1 MKAEKSDYNIM
12 SNKIVSAFNKSAA
25 VKAYLIK
32 MIFEKRS
39 GNIPTSE
46 ELAAKF
52 GANVNTVKKVIKDLA
67 KEGYIKTNKKA
78 GTAIKTPIPTEAS
91 SSFKMYMENLISLI
105 MEMKSSGLGETEV
118 ESIFINALSENKKAE
133 SNIIY
138 IDTSPESL
146 IVGKAELETK
156 LGFNITTMLLEDFLR
171 KYEKIKGDDKI
182 FITTYICFQHLVN
195 RNINENIIPL
205 KITPPLDL
213 LVNFDKIPIDTNVV
227 SVVLSEQIQER
238 IYDVYGLILEKF
250 RNFKIYTL
258 SEVKRKPVLLDNC
271 DLLLTLKSIYR
282 ENEEYFSKVSNVI
295 TYNRF
300 HDDEGIE
307 LIKSY
312 LKRP

>member
-1 MKAEKSDYNIM
+1 MN
-12 SNKIVSAFNKSAA
+12 NKTVSAFNKSAA
-25 VKAYLIK
+25 VKAYIIK

-46 ELAAKF
+46 ELAAKL

-67 KEGYIKTNKKA
+67 SEGYIKTNKKA
-78 GTAIKTPIPTEAS
+78 GTTIKTPIPAETS
-91 SSFKMYMENLISLI
+91 NTFKMYLENLISLI
-105 MEMKSSGLGETEV
+105 MEMKSSGLAETEV

-146 IVGKAELETK
+146 IVGKTELESK

-171 KYEKIKGDDKI
+171 KYEKIKGDEKI
-182 FITTYICFQHLVN
+182 FITTYICFQQLVN
-195 RNINENIIPL
+195 KNINENIIPL

-213 LVNFDKIPIDTNVV
+213 LVNFDKIPVDTNVV

-238 IYDVYGLILEKF
+238 IYDVYALILEKF

-282 ENEEYFSKVSNVI
+282 DNEEYLSKVSNVI

-300 HDDEGIE
+300 HDEEGIE
-307 LIKSY
+307 LIRSY

>member
-1 MKAEKSDYNIM
+1 MN
-12 SNKIVSAFNKSAA
+12 NKTVSAFNKSAA
-25 VKAYLIK
+25 VKAYIIK

>member
-1 MKAEKSDYNIM
+1 MNYINMK
-12 SNKIVSAFNKSAA
+12 NKTVSAFNKSAA
-25 VKAYLIK
+25 VKAYIIK
-32 MIFEKRS
+32 MIFEKRT
-39 GNIPTSE
+39 GNVPTSE
-46 ELAAKF
+46 ELAVKL

-67 KEGYIKTNKKA
+67 SEGYIKTNKKA
-78 GTAIKTPIPTEAS
+78 GTTIKTPIPTETS
-91 SSFKMYMENLISLI
+91 STFKMYLENLISLI

-118 ESIFINALSENKKAE
+118 ESIFINALRENKKAE

-146 IVGKAELETK
+146 IVGKTELESK

-171 KYEKIKGDDKI
+171 KYEKIKSDDKI

-195 RNINENIIPL
+195 KNINENIIPL

-213 LVNFDKIPIDTNVV
+213 LVNFDKIPVDTNVV

-258 SEVKRKPVLLDNC
+258 SEVKRKPVLLDKC

-282 ENEEYFSKVSNVI
+282 DNEEYFSKVSNVL

-300 HDDEGIE
+300 HDEEGIE
-307 LIKSY
+307 LIRSY

>member
-1 MKAEKSDYNIM
+1 MNSEVIS
-12 SNKIVSAFNKSAA
+12 SFNKSAA
-25 VKAYLIK
+25 VKAYIIK

-52 GANVNTVKKVIKDLA
+52 DANVNTVKKVIKDLA

-78 GTAIKTPIPTEAS
+78 GTTINTPIPTETS
-91 SSFKMYMENLISLI
+91 ISFKMYLESLVSLI

-138 IDTSPESL
+138 VDTSPESL
-146 IVGKAELETK
+146 IVGKAELESK
-156 LGFNITTMLLEDFLR
+156 LGFSITTMLFEDFSR
-171 KYEKIKGDDKI
+171 KYEKIKDDKKI
-182 FITTYICFQHLVN
+182 FITTYVCFQHMTN
-195 RNINENIIPL
+195 KDINGNIIPL
-205 KITPPLDL
+205 KITPPLDI
-213 LVNFDKIPIDTNVV
+213 LVNFDKTPVDTRIVL
-227 SVVLSEQIQER
+227 VVLSEQIQER

-250 RNFKIYTL
+250 KNFKIYTL
-258 SEVKRKPVLLDNC
+258 SEAKRKPALLDKC

-300 HDDEGIE
+300 HDEEGIE

-312 LKRP
+312 LKIR